1 MNKVYSHALKQKQLP
16 KKTLVTYNFTRS
28 RFFFPCFLFFYTIF
42 QPVLRMTNQSDGL
55 QQIID
60 AHFTNNIKWDPEIVE
75 IIFTKELLPFDF
87 ASHKLQQLEVAE
99 YFEKVLHILYI
110 LYLS

>member
-1 MNKVYSHALKQKQLP
+1 
-16 KKTLVTYNFTRS
+16 
-28 RFFFPCFLFFYTIF
+28 
-42 QPVLRMTNQSDGL
+42 MTNQSDGL

-75 IIFTKELLPFDF
+75 TIFTKELLPFDF

-99 YFEKVLHILYI
+99 YFEKVIIYI
-110 LYLS
+110 YIYFTYCIFPNFI